1 MQTIKGYHAHVY
13 YDAST
18 IEQARA
24 LCEQAAQLF
33 PLKMGR
39 VHERPVGPHPDW
51 SCQLAFGP
59 ELIGDVLPW
68 LALNRKG
75 LVVFLHP
82 DTGDDLLDHTDHAI
96 WMGAMRP
103 LDLSVFNQMVSSGS
117 PGKCSSRCSHGNWLS
132 VQICRSAAACSG

>member
-1 MQTIKGYHAHVY
+1 MPTIKGYHAHVY
-13 YDAST
+13 FDAST
-18 IEQARA
+18 VDQARV

-82 DTGDDLLDHTDHAI
+82 DTGDDLRDHTEYAI
-96 WMGAMRP
+96 WMGAIRP
-103 LDLSVFNQMVSSGS
+103 LDLSIFDQ
-117 PGKCSSRCSHGNWLS
+117 
-132 VQICRSAAACSG
+132 A